1 MAQIASQTITISIS
15 KLVKDHEALDIV
27 MTSEQLLSLVET
39 LPNVVEQLL
48 EDNKLVIEVV
58 I

>member
-27 MTSEQLLSLVET
+27 MTSEQLLALVET
-39 LPNVVEQLL
+39 LPGVVEQLL